1 MTCIDEHISSNV
13 KEKYRNTVNI
23 LLPKAFREFTNSSL
37 DKFHSY
43 FYAINCAFSFKIKN
57 VI

>member
-1 MTCIDEHISSNV
+1 MTCINEHISSNV

-23 LLPKAFREFTNSSL
+23 LLPKAFKEFTNSSL

-43 FYAINCAFSFKIKN
+43 FYAINCAFSFN
-57 VI
+57 M